1 MKGRHGAPARF
12 GQQSSKSVVK
22 VSCSPVCSVVTF
34 HHYRVPRVR
43 TPIRTRTG
51 TILNHF
57 STSFATC
64 VCFFPPEMLQGV
76 EGRVPRVQCSLQST
90 LRFLQVHATVFSSIA
105 SCWRKSKKRKS
116 WQNKSTTAYCN
127 YIYIRYK
134 QVCLLFMFSHCW
146 SKRFFCEAKKYRTS
160 ITSASVQR
168 TPNRG
173 HGIRP
178 SWASQCGAGA
188 GESRVG
194 EPREGPGIRPAS
206 VRRRLG
212 VRDVA
217 KEWYSKCT
225 CTVCIYKTIYHIYIY

>member
-1 MKGRHGAPARF
+1 MFPGCSAACRALCGFCRCTPQFLAALHLVGGSPRNGRAGKIRA
-12 GQQSSKSVVK
+12 QQRIV
-22 VSCSPVCSVVTF
+22 
-34 HHYRVPRVR
+34 
-43 TPIRTRTG
+43 I
-51 TILNHF
+51 I
-57 STSFATC
+57 
-64 VCFFPPEMLQGV
+64 
-76 EGRVPRVQCSLQST
+76 
-90 LRFLQVHATVFSSIA
+90 
-105 SCWRKSKKRKS
+105 
-116 WQNKSTTAYCN
+116 

-225 CTVCIYKTIYHIYIY
+225 CTVCIYKTIYHIYIYILIIYICLYMN